1 MLLACYPMI
10 RNKVWGAKRPPKE
23 GMKEMKDWNDE
34 QRKAMIDI
42 NDLPQIKNN
51 SDLKDL
57 WLDLQSENKR
67 RMDGEGTD
75 NFKQYTDEGCEKD
88 NISVEV
94 GKNGRVFLNPY
105 DYIKNANNKMPE
117 TKLTIG
123 YFKK

>member
-1 MLLACYPMI
+1 MSL
-10 RNKVWGAKRPPKE
+10 GGETPPKE
-23 GMKEMKDWNDE
+23 GMKEMKDWNDA
-34 QRKAMIDI
+34 QRKEMIDI
-42 NDLPQIKNN
+42 NDLKQIKNN
-51 SDLKDL
+51 SDLKDM
-57 WLDLQSENKR
+57 QSENKR
-67 RMDGEGTD
+67 RIDGEGTD

-88 NISVEV
+88 NISVED

>member
-1 MLLACYPMI
+1 MSLGG
-10 RNKVWGAKRPPKE
+10 VSPPKE
-23 GMKEMKDWNDE
+23 GMKEMKDWNDA
-34 QRKAMIDI
+34 QRKAMIDV
-42 NDLPQIKNN
+42 NDLKQIKNN

-57 WLDLQSENKR
+57 RLDLQSENKR
-67 RMDGEGTD
+67 RIDGEGTD

-88 NISVEV
+88 NISVEA

-123 YFKK
+123 SFKN